1 MHGLD
6 IIHRLNDLEAAKFLR
21 KRYDKLLGRA
31 IRRKDW
37 VRAQRYDREVT
48 DLGRY
53 IRNEIPV
60 FPNKKNRRQKL
71 YKPSPGRDFSKLE
84 RS

>member
-1 MHGLD
+1 MHGLEA
-6 IIHRLNDLEAAKFLR
+6 IHHLEGLALARFVR
-21 KRYDKLLGRA
+21 KRYEKLLGRA